1 MTDLKPCPFCG
12 KMPYIFT
19 GVLIKEDAVI
29 YQVYCNNANCAMQPS
44 TMFQPKKQMAIDEW
58 NERVKA

>member
-1 MTDLKPCPFCG
+1 MTDLKPCPICG

-19 GVLIKEDAVI
+19 GVLIKKDAVI
-29 YQVYCNNANCAMQPS
+29 YRVYCNNTNCKMQPS